1 MAEEDDFIFEEIEEE
16 EGLEE
21 TQKDEEGEEL
31 EELTEEPPQRVI
43 VRPKYVPA
51 KVKITRTQMDKNELA
66 AVLSERVKQ
75 LEHNAPTTLTEEEL
89 GSLDNVIKIAALELA
104 LGKSPMVLDRYL
116 PNGTYETWD
125 VNELELPD
133 IPLL

>member
-1 MAEEDDFIFEEIEEE
+1 MAEEDDFIFEEDEE
-16 EGLEE
+16 EGIEE

-43 VRPKYVPA
+43 IRPKFVPA
-51 KVKITRTQMDKNELA
+51 KVNITRPIMTKNEMA
-66 AVLSERVKQ
+66 KILSERVKQ
-75 LEHNAPTTLTEEEL
+75 LEQNAPTTLTDEEL
-89 GSLDNVIKIAALELA
+89 DNIDDVIRIAALELA

-116 PNGTYETWD
+116 PNGTYEVWN